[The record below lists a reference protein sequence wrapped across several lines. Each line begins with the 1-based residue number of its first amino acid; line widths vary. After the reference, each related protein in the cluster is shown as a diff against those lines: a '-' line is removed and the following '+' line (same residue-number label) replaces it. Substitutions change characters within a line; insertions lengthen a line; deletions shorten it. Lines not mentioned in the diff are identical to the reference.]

1 MSPKY
6 KAQQKTILKICIYS
20 SSNSTR
26 HHITSS
32 YIVHKVNIPKFCFF
46 IFFLVKAT
54 TWSKKIPAILH
65 RLTNYP
71 HGGHTNVI
79 THVVE
84 SFGECHGNNKP
95 CWQPTSTT
103 TTIHNHIVYFFFH
116 SQPLP
121 ATPRGQTTKNPNQI
135 KISSKPN
142 PYSIRYSTESYEIIK
157 K

>member
-84 SFGECHGNNKP
+84 SFGKCHGNNKP

-103 TTIHNHIVYFFFH
+103 TTIHNHTVYFFF
-116 SQPLP
+116 SF
-121 ATPRGQTTKNPNQI
+121 TTSPCNSKETNHKKP
-135 KISSKPN
+135 KPN
-142 PYSIRYSTESYEIIK
+142 K
-157 K
+157 NFVQA